1 MIHYSTEIEI
11 GGVIIRDPVT
21 ALTNIGIFATGLV
34 CYLRLRKQ
42 QLRFPNKNWIYFFL
56 LIGIASFI
64 GVIVHGFS
72 YYTPPDVHF
81 KIWWA
86 MGAVQGAGVTLAQF
100 GFASNVLSRFRM
112 LVISLVTL
120 QFGAFALLSYLTG
133 TFAVAKVHLAV
144 GLVPIMFYC
153 IYRSFKGRRAEKLVA
168 TGIGISSLTALVHG
182 FKLSISD
189 WFNYNDIA
197 HVLIIVS
204 LVVMY
209 EGVKAGLEVRNEEWG
224 VRGCGTE
231 G

>member
-11 GGVIIRDPVT
+11 GGVIVRDPVT

-42 QLRFPNKNWIYFFL
+42 KLEFPHKNWIYFFL
-56 LIGIASFI
+56 LVGVASLI

-72 YYTPPDVHF
+72 HYTSEETHF

-86 MGAVQGAGVTLAQF
+86 MGVVQGAGVTLAQF
-100 GFASNVLSRFRM
+100 GFTSNVLSRFRV
-112 LVISLVTL
+112 LVIALVAL
-120 QFGAFALLSYLTG
+120 QFGAFVLGSYITG
-133 TFAVAKVHLAV
+133 TFTIAKIHLAV
-144 GLVPIMFYC
+144 GLVPIMLYY
-153 IYRSFKGRRAEKLVA
+153 IYMAFKGRRAEKLVA

-182 FKLSISD
+182 LKISISD

-197 HVLIIVS
+197 HLLIIAS

-209 EGVKAGLEVRNEEWG
+209 EGVKSGLTSIRH
-224 VRGCGTE
+224 TTSPS
-231 G
+231 